1 MHPPRI
7 ARRPKKP
14 AESRPLRPYPPP
26 AWGGPGPLPPGGW
39 EIVLAGELSDKQG
52 DLHDRLLEAPRN
64 SRGTIFFD
72 SCGGSAYIGLAL
84 ASLIRL
90 RGLQAVGVVAG
101 ECSSAALLPFAA
113 CSERYVTAHATLLF
127 HPVRWQS
134 EEQVR
139 LEEAAEW
146 ARHFQLMEADHDR
159 LLAALFGCAP
169 EVIAPWNQKGRFV
182 SGQELVDAGLA
193 KLVDLFAG
201 DVWKQIAQR
210 RNAAN
215 HRGD

>member
-1 MHPPRI
+1 MRSPHR
-7 ARRPKKP
+7 ARRKKNTNDY
-14 AESRPLRPYPPP
+14 RPLRPYPPP
-26 AWGGPGPLPPGGW
+26 GWGGPPAPVHADW
-39 EIVLAGELSDKQG
+39 EIVIAGELSDKQG
-52 DLHDRLLEAPRN
+52 ELHDRLLEVPRN
-64 SRGTIFFD
+64 TRGTIFFD

-84 ASLIRL
+84 ASLIRF
-90 RGLQAVGVVAG
+90 RGLRAVGVVAG

-113 CSERYVTAHATLLF
+113 CTERYVTAHATLLF
-127 HPVRWQS
+127 HAVRWQS

-182 SGQELVDAGLA
+182 SGQEMVDAGLA

-201 DVWKQIAQR
+201 DVWSQIR
-210 RNAAN
+210 RLVGN
-215 HRGD
+215 RSQ